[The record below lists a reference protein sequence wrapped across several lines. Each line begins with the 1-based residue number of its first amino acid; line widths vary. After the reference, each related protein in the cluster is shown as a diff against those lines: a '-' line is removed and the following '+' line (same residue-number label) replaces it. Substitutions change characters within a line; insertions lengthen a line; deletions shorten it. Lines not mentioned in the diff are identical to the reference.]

1 MFSVPL
7 APTEGAAA
15 PPPANPEAWSAECG
29 AIGVDC
35 SVVGFRSRIL
45 GRPFGVSR
53 ALRAD
58 PFDEEVLAVA
68 STDQR

>member
-7 APTEGAAA
+7 APTEGASAA
-15 PPPANPEAWSAECG
+15 PVVNPEAWSAERG
-29 AIGVDC
+29 AIGADC
-35 SVVGFRSRIL
+35 SVGGFRSRIL

-58 PFDEEVLAVA
+58 PLDEEVLPV
-68 STDQR
+68 STYQR

>member
-15 PPPANPEAWSAECG
+15 APAANPEAWSTECD

-35 SVVGFRSRIL
+35 SVVEFRSRIL

-53 ALRAD
+53 ALWTD
-58 PFDEEVLAVA
+58 PFDEEVLAMP
-68 STDQR
+68 STEQR